1 MTRLMVWNI
10 EWMTRLFEADGSLRL
25 DGAEKEAQLSAVA
38 ASVVHLD
45 PALIGIVEG
54 PSSPADNPNRTATCL
69 ANFATHFQLSQ
80 TESLTGFGTRG
91 SQELCLA
98 WDPARIDSAVHAPRG
113 TIDPDDDEFEV
124 NPQFDR
130 RVIDD
135 VTGDRV
141 GDVISFYRPPLEADV
156 VTAAGHNLTIVLCH
170 NKSKGI
176 FGAGDLVNW
185 ERESRRNRALLAGQA
200 RWIRR
205 RVDDLLGDGRHVVVM
220 GDFNDGVGEDQF
232 ELDHV
237 RSSVEMIIGDVFTPQ
252 GILLH
257 QPGRPVWNNSNA
269 AWEPSSASFKD
280 LLTEDWVRVLIDFI
294 LTSPGLPVTP
304 GSHRIWNPWT
314 DEAGTAPITD
324 ALKAASDHH
333 PIVIDLA

>member
-1 MTRLMVWNI
+1 MTRVMVWNI
-10 EWMTRLFEADGSLRL
+10 EWMTRLFEEDGSLRL
-25 DGAEKEAQLSAVA
+25 DGAEKQEQLTAVA
-38 ASVVHLD
+38 ACIAHVD

-69 ANFATHFQLSQ
+69 ANFAAHFQLSQ

-98 WDPARIDSAVHAPRG
+98 WDPARIDSVAHMPRG
-113 TIDPDDDEFEV
+113 ITDPADEEFEV
-124 NPQFDR
+124 NPPFDR

-141 GDVISFYRPPLEADV
+141 GDVITFYRPPLEADV
-156 VTAAGHNLTIVLCH
+156 VTAAGNEFTIVLCH

-176 FGAGDLVNW
+176 FSAGDLVNW

-205 RVDDLLGDGRHVVVM
+205 RVDDLLQAGRDVIVM
-220 GDFNDGVGEDQF
+220 GDFNDGVGADQF

-237 RSSVEMIIGDVFTPQ
+237 QSSVEMIIGDVFTPER
-252 GILLH
+252 ILQH
-257 QPGRPVWNNSNA
+257 QLGRPVWNKSDA

-294 LTSPGLPVTP
+294 LTSPGMPIAP

-314 DEAGTAPITD
+314 DEGGTAPITD
-324 ALKAASDHH
+324 ALKVASDHH
-333 PIVIDLA
+333 PIVIDLL